1 MSEDWKQR
9 AEAAEAALAKEQAE
23 NARVAGLYTA
33 EWERAN
39 TAEAALAEAN
49 EELEMMTSKAAT
61 YMRQLREMGE
71 ALQRFVTIADKGMF
85 RDSTGLSLAAH
96 PVVDDAR
103 AAIAS
108 QPDMKTKSTKGPI
121 ADQMSNLVNDLN
133 GGATE
138 IGPVAKRR
146 MG

>member
-33 EWERAN
+33 DWERAN
-39 TAEAALAEAN
+39 TAEAALALRNYTDEDYHSLHRAHCHTAEQLAEAQ
-49 EELEMMTSKAAT
+49 S
-61 YMRQLREMGE
+61 QLREMGE
-71 ALQRFVTIADKGMF
+71 ALKAI
-85 RDSTGLSLAAH
+85 
-96 PVVDDAR
+96 VDGTEDEAYAIAR
-103 AAIAS
+103 AALAS
-108 QPDMKTKSTKGPI
+108 QTGAKG
-121 ADQMSNLVNDLN
+121 
-133 GGATE
+133 TE